1 MLNYVLKELM
11 VNTPS
16 NGIPK
21 RCGFTI
27 AEVKS
32 LRDKIDLS
40 PEAYQRFFHADEEW
54 QQNFLSSFFVNE
66 IVIPEIALRLGTG
79 IPKEGILAEVMDGC
93 QRVSTL
99 FAFIDNKISLPDSEE
114 LAEVPVPGE
123 DFTYDIRNLT
133 YKTLPIPVR
142 DMFDDYEITAQ
153 MYYNLSP
160 ERAGYMFVNVL
171 NNTNTL
177 NAQEKRQAVSSA
189 MSRQVQQWSRFNN
202 LDLFETLECGNKLKW
217 VANAEHKRLDVDK
230 TLAETCFMLTSET
243 FTTKGTTGSV
253 IDYYYNQQAKMS
265 QYEFKN
271 SKHIETVLKF
281 VNQSMRN
288 HKTAKNK
295 IALKPLRNYAYIVS
309 RMLKAKIKI
318 DPVNF
323 VDVYLKAIK
332 ALCGKDRIQDKSL
345 SGTPYQLRMRGN
357 NKEDTVVALDL
368 LWKEMSRI
376 TFNQTQL
383 DSKRTFTREEVL
395 DAYEEQ
401 KGICAICGE
410 EMPEFGEDIHGD
422 HFLLYK
428 DGNPTTPDNCDA
440 VHASCNWRK

>member
-1 MLNYVLKELM
+1 M
-11 VNTPS
+11 VDTPS

-27 AEVKS
+27 AEIKA

-40 PEAYQRFFHADEEW
+40 PEAYQRFFHADEDW
-54 QQNFLSSFFVNE
+54 QQKFLSSFFINE

-99 FAFIDNKISLPDSEE
+99 FAFIDNEIPLPDLEE
-114 LAEVPVPGE
+114 LEEVPVPGE

-142 DMFDDYEITAQ
+142 DMFDEYEITAQ

-160 ERAGYMFVNVL
+160 ERAGHMFVNVL

-217 VANAEHKRLDVDK
+217 VANAEHKRLEVDK
-230 TLAETCFMLTSET
+230 TLAEICFMLTSET

-295 IALKPLRNYAYIVS
+295 LALKPLRNYAYIVS